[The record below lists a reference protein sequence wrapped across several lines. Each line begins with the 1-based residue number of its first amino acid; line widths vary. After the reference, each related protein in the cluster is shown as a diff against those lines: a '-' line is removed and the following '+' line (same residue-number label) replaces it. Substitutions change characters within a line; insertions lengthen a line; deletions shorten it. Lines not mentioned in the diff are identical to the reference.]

1 MLVTVFGTAT
11 QDAQRSTDP
20 SLSPAEAARHVF
32 VVAADHSFWT
42 ATAFLAA
49 TWLLVTFAIR
59 TRKPEVVEPEL
70 EAATA

>member
-1 MLVTVFGTAT
+1 
-11 QDAQRSTDP
+11 
-20 SLSPAEAARHVF
+20 VF

-59 TRKPEVVEPEL
+59 TRKPVVPEPEL
-70 EAATA
+70 EAAAA